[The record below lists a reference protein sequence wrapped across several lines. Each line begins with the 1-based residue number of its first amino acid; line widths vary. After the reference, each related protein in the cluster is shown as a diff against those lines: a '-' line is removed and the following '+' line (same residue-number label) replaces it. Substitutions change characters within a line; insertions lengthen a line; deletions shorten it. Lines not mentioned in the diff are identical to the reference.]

1 MLDFKL
7 QDGNKE
13 KFSLRG
19 VVGASDVGLSVNG
32 PIDDKTTYQVSVRR
46 SYLQFLF
53 DMIGLPFLPTFTDAQ
68 FKIKHAFNKKNELT
82 FLGLGAIDDMKLNTG
97 MKDMSE
103 KNQYILAYLPVVKQK
118 TYTLGAVYK
127 HYTGKNIYSVIVSR
141 SKFRK
146 ETIFFRL

>member
-1 MLDFKL
+1 M
-7 QDGNKE
+7 
-13 KFSLRG
+13 
-19 VVGASDVGLSVNG
+19 VGASDVGLSVNG
-32 PIDDKTTYQVSVRR
+32 PMGDKTTYQVSIRR

-103 KNQYILAYLPVVKQK
+103 KEPIYPGLPAGCK
-118 TYTLGAVYK
+118 TKDLYPGSRLQALYREK
-127 HYTGKNIYSVIVSR
+127 HLFSYR
-141 SKFRK
+141 QP
-146 ETIFFRL
+146 

>member
-1 MLDFKL
+1 M
-7 QDGNKE
+7 G
-13 KFSLRG
+13 
-19 VVGASDVGLSVNG
+19 
-32 PIDDKTTYQVSVRR
+32 DKTTYQVSIRR

-103 KNQYILAYLPVVKQK
+103 KEPIYPGLPAGCK
-118 TYTLGAVYK
+118 TKDLYPGSRLQALYREK
-127 HYTGKNIYSVIVSR
+127 HLFSYR
-141 SKFRK
+141 QP
-146 ETIFFRL
+146 